1 MKLFHILA
9 ALALTLASSAHADS
23 WTGRDKTL
31 HFLGGAAVGA
41 AVTLATDRPAYGIAA
56 GAAVGLA
63 KELYDTQHRST
74 HTPSS
79 KDLVVTVLG
88 AAAGSYASWLIIRK
102 DFVGIQTTF

>member
-1 MKLFHILA
+1 MIKSILYVV
-9 ALALTLASSAHADS
+9 LSLPFLAHADE

-41 AVTLATDRPAYGIAA
+41 AVTMATDRPAYGIAA

-63 KELYDTQHRST
+63 KELYDARHRAT

-79 KDLVVTVLG
+79 KDLVGTVLG

>member
-1 MKLFHILA
+1 MIKSILYVV
-9 ALALTLASSAHADS
+9 LSLPFLAHADE

-41 AVTLATDRPAYGIAA
+41 AVTLYTDRPMYGIAA

-74 HTPSS
+74 HTPST
-79 KDLVVTVLG
+79 KDLVMTIVG
-88 AAAGSYASWLIIRK
+88 AAVGSYATHIVIRK
-102 DFVGIQTTF
+102 DFVGFQTNF

>member
-1 MKLFHILA
+1 MIKSILYVV
-9 ALALTLASSAHADS
+9 LSLPFLAHADE

-41 AVTLATDRPAYGIAA
+41 AVTLYTDRPMYGIAA

-74 HTPSS
+74 HTPSA
-79 KDLVVTVLG
+79 KDLVVTVIG
-88 AAAGSYASWLIIRK
+88 AAVGSYATHLVIRK
-102 DFVGIQTTF
+102 DFIGYRLNF

>member
-1 MKLFHILA
+1 MTKSILYVLFL
-9 ALALTLASSAHADS
+9 LPFLAHADE
-23 WTGRDKTL
+23 WAGRDKTL

-74 HTPSS
+74 HTPST
-79 KDLVVTVLG
+79 KDLVVTVIG
-88 AAAGSYASWLIIRK
+88 AAVGSYAAHLVIRK
-102 DFVGIQTTF
+102 DFMGYRLNF

>member
-1 MKLFHILA
+1 MIKSILYVVLSLPFFA
-9 ALALTLASSAHADS
+9 QADE

-41 AVTLATDRPAYGIAA
+41 AVTMYTDKPMYGIAA

-74 HTPSS
+74 HTPSA

-102 DFVGIQTTF
+102 DFVGVQTTF

>member
-1 MKLFHILA
+1 MIKSILYVV
-9 ALALTLASSAHADS
+9 LSLPFLAHADE

-41 AVTLATDRPAYGIAA
+41 SVTLYTDRPMYGIAA

-74 HTPSS
+74 HTPSA
-79 KDLVVTVLG
+79 KDIVVTVIG
-88 AAAGSYASWLIIRK
+88 AAVGSYATHIVIRK
-102 DFVGIQTTF
+102 DFIGYRLNF